1 MSQIAR
7 FLEGI
12 FSLLFLS
19 IDIACFSVWINVVEH
34 VDFGGGSAID
44 GGSQCLLGFILFIH
58 FGSRKRFCIVS
69 RSRNCF

>member
-34 VDFGGGSAID
+34 VDFGEGGVRLTAGRNVYLVSFFSYTLVR
-44 GGSQCLLGFILFIH
+44 GRGFA
-58 FGSRKRFCIVS
+58 
-69 RSRNCF
+69 